1 MKPFATSAQAP
12 CCHGFTLLEL
22 MVSTALIGIIMSVL
36 LMATSTSLSMWRS
49 SEDKI
54 SVDREG
60 RTAAALMS
68 EDLRNMVAIPGIN
81 AEFRNPGGGGVF
93 MEFFVL
99 KPQDYQDAEAGN
111 VGDVCFVQYRLQDN
125 AIQRGLVES
134 KASFDA
140 IRGGG
145 KPTVPGDQFEMLA
158 TNVRNVFFTT
168 YKPDGTLDATAPEYG
183 MVSLSVELLDAQDME
198 NLRLNEQLID
208 TDKNP
213 RGSKQFF
220 QITSRIPRP

>member
-1 MKPFATSAQAP
+1 MSASAATPSRAS
-12 CCHGFTLLEL
+12 CRGFTLLEL

-68 EDLRNMVAIPGIN
+68 EDLRGMVAIPNLN
-81 AEFRNPGGGGVF
+81 ADFRNPGSGGNF

-111 VGDVCFVQYRLQDN
+111 VGDVCFVQYRFGDN
-125 AIQRGLVES
+125 AIERGLVES
-134 KASFDA
+134 KATFDA
-140 IRGGG
+140 IRAGN
-145 KPTVPGDQFEMLA
+145 KPTVPGDQFEVLA
-158 TNVRNVFFTT
+158 TNVRSVFLTT
-168 YKPDGTLDATAPEYG
+168 YQPNGAINASAPDFG

-198 NLRLNEQLID
+198 NLRINEQLID
-208 TDKNP
+208 ADKNP

-220 QITSRIPRP
+220 QITSRLPRP